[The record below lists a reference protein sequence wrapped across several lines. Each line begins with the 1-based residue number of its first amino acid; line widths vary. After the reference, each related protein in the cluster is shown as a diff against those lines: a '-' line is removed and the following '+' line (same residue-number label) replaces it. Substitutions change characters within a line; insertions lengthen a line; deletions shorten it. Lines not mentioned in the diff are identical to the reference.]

1 VLTFKYKLTTTTT
14 IIVVVV
20 VSCSSPLSL
29 APHRRL
35 SSLVIGLYRLCPFM
49 GTGRRLWAV
58 VGDGCGPWWLCGSGY
73 GRWRSLCSFWRVRC
87 RFRAV
92 VLVYGRS
99 SSIEVRWSRRGGSAD
114 VGRGRR
120 VLFVAVVSLVWWWC
134 WLKKTS
140 HVTSCDRCI
149 MYKHAREITYR

>member
-29 APHRRL
+29 APHRCL

-73 GRWRSLCSFWRVRC
+73 GRAVVVFILACLLSFPGGRP
-87 RFRAV
+87 RFRVVIFDLGTLESMWWQHGHWSWPPCVVCGRGVVGVVV
-92 VLVYGRS
+92 VLV
-99 SSIEVRWSRRGGSAD
+99 EEN
-114 VGRGRR
+114 
-120 VLFVAVVSLVWWWC
+120 
-134 WLKKTS
+134 KS
-140 HVTSCDRCI
+140 HH
-149 MYKHAREITYR
+149 KL